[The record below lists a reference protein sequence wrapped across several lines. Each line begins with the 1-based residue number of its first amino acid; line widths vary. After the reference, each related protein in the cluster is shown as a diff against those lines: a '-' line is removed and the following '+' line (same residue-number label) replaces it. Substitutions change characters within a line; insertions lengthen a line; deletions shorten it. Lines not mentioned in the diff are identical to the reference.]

1 MMNRVKFLGVATDI
15 NGQPTGT
22 IWRMTDEG
30 QHMTTL
36 VIPNQR
42 LDQLLAAQ
50 LDQPISR
57 PLSLSKGSKSALP
70 EQEPSQ

>member
-15 NGQPTGT
+15 NGQTTGT

-36 VIPNQR
+36 VIPNQH
-42 LDQLLAAQ
+42 LDQIIADHPGHPAN
-50 LDQPISR
+50 R
-57 PLSLSKGSKSALP
+57 PLSLPKGP
-70 EQEPSQ
+70 TTEQSQ